1 MTCMYKDYKFKIKMV
16 QEQWLQL
23 LELQLQEATA
33 GGFFRGGRT
42 KFWLMW
48 ELPDFRLLLFKQ
60 TTYIS
65 RLSTRPEK
73 WHVMLFSQSAL
84 IPQLYLHFFQ
94 KLKYYTFGKKDYSR
108 KLFWVAVAIN
118 VNAKKVKGTVISLVK
133 TRIFINAFVWFIID
147 C

>member
-1 MTCMYKDYKFKIKMV
+1 
-16 QEQWLQL
+16 
-23 LELQLQEATA
+23 
-33 GGFFRGGRT
+33 
-42 KFWLMW
+42 
-48 ELPDFRLLLFKQ
+48 
-60 TTYIS
+60 
-65 RLSTRPEK
+65 
-73 WHVMLFSQSAL
+73 MLFSQSAL

-108 KLFWVAVAIN
+108 KLFWVPVAIN

>member
-1 MTCMYKDYKFKIKMV
+1 MYKDYKFKIKMV

-94 KLKYYTFGKKDYSR
+94 KLKYYTLGNKDYSR
-108 KLFWVAVAIN
+108 KLF
-118 VNAKKVKGTVISLVK
+118 
-133 TRIFINAFVWFIID
+133 
-147 C
+147 